1 MPSANPQP
9 RLLRDE
15 MRPQGRSSRLR
26 RWLLPTLLLAALIG
40 AWQVAASSGALA
52 DVLGL
57 ESFLVPSPAEIA
69 DSLWQN
75 RSLLAENAWVTLR
88 EILFGLGCALA
99 AGVLFAV
106 LMHLSR
112 TLRDAAY
119 PLIVASQTIPII
131 VISPIL
137 LVWLGFGIGPKIV
150 VVALICFFPITVNVL
165 DGLRSADPE
174 AIKSMRSLD
183 GSRGQIFRRVEA
195 PTALPS
201 FFTGAKI
208 AVVLAPIGAVF
219 GEWVGSSSG
228 LGHLI
233 LTDNGQLEVARE
245 FAAVAVLSAM
255 ALILIGLI
263 ALAERRVVTWR

>member
-1 MPSANPQP
+1 M
-9 RLLRDE
+9 
-15 MRPQGRSSRLR
+15 R
-26 RWLLPTLLLAALIG
+26 RWLLPTLLLAMLIG
-40 AWQVAASSGALA
+40 AWQLAASTGVLA

-57 ESFLVPSPAEIA
+57 ESFLVPSPAEIGQ
-69 DSLWQN
+69 SLWEN

-88 EILFGLGCALA
+88 EILFGLGCALI
-99 AGVLFAV
+99 AGIGFAV
-106 LMHLSR
+106 VMHLSGVV
-112 TLRDAAY
+112 RDASY
-119 PLIVASQTIPII
+119 PLIVASQTIPIV

-165 DGLRSADPE
+165 DGLGSSDPE
-174 AIKSMRSLD
+174 TIKLMRSLD
-183 GSRGQIFRRVEA
+183 ASRWQVFRRVET

-219 GEWVGSSSG
+219 GEWVGGNSG

-233 LTDNGQLEVARE
+233 LTDNAQLEVARE
-245 FAAVAVLSAM
+245 FAAVVVLSAM
-255 ALILIGLI
+255 ALVLIGSL